1 MSTSTS
7 HKPPA
12 SEKKRGAHGGG
23 GRSGGDDEGGGGGG
37 GGGGGDLVKVAF
49 ARNEIEGEMLQGL
62 LSEVGIPSVLKRS
75 LGFDNPD
82 FLSSG
87 PRDLMVNRNDAQRA
101 REVLAGVMIEDEG
114 DEVAELEG
122 ERRLARGESPGP
134 SPAQLAF
141 WLIVV
146 AIGGFLLLWLLTQV
160 N

>member
-7 HKPPA
+7 HKPPP
-12 SEKKRGAHGGG
+12 SGHQRGAHGGG
-23 GRSGGDDEGGGGGG
+23 GRSGGGEEGGGGG

-49 ARNEIEGEMLQGL
+49 ARNQVEGEMLQGL

-82 FLSSG
+82 FLPSG
-87 PRDLMVNRNDAQRA
+87 PRDLLVNRNDAQRA
-101 REVLAGVMIEDEG
+101 RQALADVLIEDER

-141 WLIVV
+141 WVIAV
-146 AIGGFLLLWLLTQV
+146 AVGGFLLLWLLTQV

>member
-1 MSTSTS
+1 MSISTS

-12 SEKKRGAHGGG
+12 NAKQRPAHGGG
-23 GRSGGDDEGGGGGG
+23 GSSGGEDEGGGGGG
-37 GGGGGDLVKVAF
+37 GGDGDLVKVAF

-87 PRDLMVNRNDAQRA
+87 PRDLLVNRNDAQRA
-101 REVLAGVMIEDEG
+101 REVLADVMIEDER
-114 DEVAELEG
+114 DEAAELEG

-134 SPAQLAF
+134 SPARLAF
-141 WLIVV
+141 WLIVIAV
-146 AIGGFLLLWLLTQV
+146 AGFLLLWLLTQV

>member
-7 HKPPA
+7 HKPPP
-12 SEKKRGAHGGG
+12 SGHQRGAHGGG
-23 GRSGGDDEGGGGGG
+23 GHSGGGDEGGGGGG
-37 GGGGGDLVKVAF
+37 GGDGDLVKVAF
-49 ARNEIEGEMLQGL
+49 ARNQVEGEMLQGL

-82 FLSSG
+82 FLPSG
-87 PRDLMVNRNDAQRA
+87 PRDLMVNKRDAQRA
-101 REVLAGVMIEDEG
+101 REVLADVLIEDER

-134 SPAQLAF
+134 SPARLLF
-141 WLIVV
+141 WLVVV
-146 AIGGFLLLWLLTQV
+146 AVGGFLLLWLLTQV

>member
-1 MSTSTS
+1 MSISTS
-7 HKPPA
+7 HKPPPG
-12 SEKKRGAHGGG
+12 EKQRGAHGGG
-23 GRSGGDDEGGGGGG
+23 GRSGGDDQGGGGGG
-37 GGGGGDLVKVAF
+37 GGDGDLVKVAF

-87 PRDLMVNRNDAQRA
+87 PRDLMVNRNDAKRA
-101 REVLAGVMIEDEG
+101 REVLADVMIEDEC

-146 AIGGFLLLWLLTQV
+146 VVAGFLLLWLLTQV